1 MIKKIAILLIYFFLT
16 NCGYQQ
22 VYSSKNLNFTV
33 SEIETKKNSL
43 NLKFIRAL
51 NSFSNDDGEKKLKIN
66 VDSNKIKNVISKDS
80 KGNPKKFEMIISL
93 KVEITDGNLATKEML
108 FRRKIDYDNQN
119 DKFKLNQYEDE
130 LETLL
135 VNKVVEDT
143 LRFLSGM

>member
-1 MIKKIAILLIYFFLT
+1 MIKKIAILLMYFFLT

-22 VYSSKNLNFTV
+22 VYSSKDLNFMV

-51 NSFSNDDGEKKLKIN
+51 NSFSNEDGEEKLKIS
-66 VDSNKIKNVISKDS
+66 VDSNKIRNVISKDS

-93 KVEITDGNLATKEML
+93 KVDITDSNLTSKEMV
-108 FRRKIDYDNQN
+108 FKRKIDYDNQN
-119 DKFKLNQYEDE
+119 DKFKLNQYENE

>member
-22 VYSSKNLNFTV
+22 VYSSKDLNFTV
-33 SEIETKKNSL
+33 SEIGTKKNSL

-51 NSFSNDDGEKKLKIN
+51 NSFSNEDGEEKLKIN
-66 VDSNKIKNVISKDS
+66 VDSSKIRNVISKDK

-93 KVEITDGNLATKEML
+93 KVEITDGNLAAKEML
-108 FRRKIDYDNQN
+108 FKRKIDYDNQN
-119 DKFKLNQYEDE
+119 DKFKLNQYENE

-143 LRFLSGM
+143 LRFLSGI